1 MGAGA
6 RARHGALIAC
16 ALVAGLCAALIA
28 PAGAAAADPL
38 AGSEDWLARVVTPG
52 LTPPSAPIPPI
63 AIIEQGFD
71 PQHPEMQGG
80 WVSMRRPSP
89 RPDLTNEQQVR
100 DFASSIARGTEIAS
114 IIGAPRDGVGME
126 GVLPGARVRVYG
138 NSLACRDMAN
148 AIRQAVDE
156 GARVVSASY
165 GFTRAGACRAH
176 HDATSYAFGRGALVV
191 AAAGNG
197 RPSQPSIQPG
207 NDYHV
212 LTVAALNGVDQPT
225 GFSYQNVYVDLAAPG
240 EGVLAATPV
249 WWDTL
254 DGAPDGYTRVDGTSF
269 SAPLVAAAAAWIMA
283 QRPRLTPDQVAEI
296 LRRSARDLQ
305 RPGWDISTGWGAV
318 DLAAALRRP
327 APPTDPDE
335 PNDDIRWL
343 DGRAGLPQVP
353 PLLRTG
359 TSESI
364 EARLDSL
371 KDPLDVYPVWVPAY
385 GAVAITVTPRGM
397 PMDLFVWQPG
407 TKTTRAGSM
416 GAVTSSRRPGLRPD
430 EARIVN
436 RSGRGARIWVEV
448 RRVRARALSG
458 SYTLGL
464 KRVPII

>member
-6 RARHGALIAC
+6 RGRHGALIAC

-38 AGSEDWLARVVTPG
+38 AGSEDWLARVVAPG

-80 WVSMRRPSP
+80 WVTMRRPSP

-100 DFASSIARGTEIAS
+100 DFASSIAHGTEIAS

-156 GARVVSASY
+156 GARVISASY
-165 GFTRAGACRAH
+165 GFTSAGACAAH

-249 WWDTL
+249 WWDTS
-254 DGAPDGYTRVDGTSF
+254 DGAPDGYSRVDGTSF
-269 SAPLVAAAAAWIMA
+269 SAPPVAAAAAWIMA
-283 QRPRLTPDQVAEI
+283 QRPRLTPDQVAEV

-318 DLAAALRRP
+318 DLAAALRQP
-327 APPTDPDE
+327 APPTDPLE

-343 DGRAGLPQVP
+343 DGRAGLPPVP

-371 KDPLDVYPVWVPAY
+371 KDPLDVYPVWVPAH
-385 GAVAITVTPRGM
+385 GAVAITVTPGRM

-407 TKTTRAGSM
+407 TKTTRDGSM

-430 EARIVN
+430 ESRIVN

-458 SYTLGL
+458 GYTLGL

>member
-1 MGAGA
+1 MGVGA
-6 RARHGALIAC
+6 RSRGGALVTW
-16 ALVAGLCAALIA
+16 ALVAGLCAALLG
-28 PAGAAAADPL
+28 PGGAAAADPL
-38 AGSEDWLARVVTPG
+38 AATEDWLPRVVTPG
-52 LTPPSAPIPPI
+52 LAPPSAPIPPI

-71 PQHPEMQGG
+71 PEHPEMQGG

-89 RPDLTNEQQVR
+89 RPDLTNEQQVQ
-100 DFASSIARGTEIAS
+100 DFASSIAHGTEIAS
-114 IIGAPRDGVGME
+114 IIGAPRDGIGME
-126 GVLPGARVRVYG
+126 GLLPGARVRVYG
-138 NSLACRDMAN
+138 NSLACRDMAR

-156 GARVVSASY
+156 GARVISASY
-165 GFTRAGACRAH
+165 GFTSAGACRAH

-212 LTVAALNGVDQPT
+212 LTVAALTAADQPT

-254 DGAPDGYTRVDGTSF
+254 DGVPDGYSRVDGTSF
-269 SAPLVAAAAAWIMA
+269 SAPLVAAAAAWVMA
-283 QRPRLTPDQVAEI
+283 RRPQLTPDQVAEV

-318 DLAAALRRP
+318 DLAAALRQP

-343 DGRAGLPQVP
+343 DGRAGLPRVP
-353 PLLRTG
+353 PLLRQG

-364 EARLDSL
+364 TARLDSL
-371 KDPLDVYPVWVPAY
+371 KDPLDVYPAWVPPR
-385 GAVAITVTPRGM
+385 GAVAIRVTPTGM

-407 TKTTRAGSM
+407 TRTTRAGSA

-430 EARIVN
+430 EVRIVN

-458 SYTLGL
+458 GYTLGL